1 LYLSIPSF
9 FDGLDSNKYFAW
21 EIEMDKNFGQR
32 RICERSK
39 LRNIASSLM
48 NNALAWWK
56 HLCESDKLPKTWN
69 DEKILMRKLL
79 LIHLL
84 HLI

>member
-1 LYLSIPSF
+1 
-9 FDGLDSNKYFAW
+9 
-21 EIEMDKNFGQR
+21 MDKIFGHR
-32 RICERSK
+32 HICERRK
-39 LRNIASSLM
+39 LRNVASALT

-56 HLCESDKLPKTWN
+56 HLCESNELPKTWS
-69 DEKILMRKLL
+69 DVKILMRIFL

>member
-1 LYLSIPSF
+1 M
-9 FDGLDSNKYFAW
+9 NKKFR
-21 EIEMDKNFGQR
+21 QR
-32 RICERSK
+32 RICERRK
-39 LRNIASSLM
+39 LKNVSTLM

-69 DEKILMRKLL
+69 DVKILMRKLL
-79 LIHLL
+79 LIHHL